1 MYLFIFAIWL
11 RRDVERKREKSRC
24 AQLLAAAL
32 ARRDL
37 VPERAALP
45 SSRPRSPGPE
55 PRPSSTWGR
64 DGDTPGHLLH
74 PRRGSAVSVDV
85 ASRARIPPQR

>member
-1 MYLFIFAIWL
+1 MNASV
-11 RRDVERKREKSRC
+11 RNPDVHSSSPPRS
-24 AQLLAAAL
+24 LAETSS
-32 ARRDL
+32 
-37 VPERAALP
+37 PKRAALP

-74 PRRGSAVSVDV
+74 PWWGCAVSVDV
-85 ASRARIPPQR
+85 ASRASIPPQR